1 MSLERVVEDIKEE
14 ANARAAEIRQAAERE
29 AEQMREAAREDAAQ
43 LREERLAEAE
53 RTIEQEREQQLS
65 SAKLE
70 AKQSRLEA
78 RRDVL
83 GSVREEVEQR
93 LADLDA
99 EERETLTRQLLDGV
113 AGEFGDDATVRVYG
127 RESDRD
133 LIESLLSEYDGFEYA
148 GSVDC
153 LGGVVVESEAS
164 RMRITNTFDSVLES
178 TWDDSIGEMS
188 DRLFEE
194 NE

>member
-1 MSLERVVEDIKEE
+1 MSLERVVEDITEE
-14 ANARAAEIRQAAERE
+14 ANARAAEIRNAAERE
-29 AEQMREAAREDAAQ
+29 AEQIREQAREDAEQ

-53 RTIEQEREQQLS
+53 RTIEQEREQKLS

-78 RRDVL
+78 RRDTL
-83 GSVREEVEQR
+83 ESVREEVEQTIAG
-93 LADLDA
+93 LEG
-99 EERETLTRQLLDGV
+99 EEREMLTRQLLDGV
-113 AGEFGDDATVRVYG
+113 AGEFDDGDTVRVYG
-127 RESDRD
+127 RESDRE
-133 LIESLLSEYDGFEYA
+133 LLESVLTEYNGFEYA

-164 RMRITNTFDSVLES
+164 RVRIRNTFDSVLES
-178 TWDDSIGEMS
+178 IWDNNISEMS
-188 DRLFEE
+188 DRLFES

>member
-14 ANARAAEIRQAAERE
+14 ANARAAEIRAEAERE
-29 AEQMREAAREDAAQ
+29 AEQVRERAREDAEQ

-83 GSVREEVEQR
+83 ESVRGDVEQR
-93 LADLDA
+93 IATLDG

-113 AGEFGDDATVRVYG
+113 AGEFDGEDTVRVYG

-133 LIESLLSEYDGFEYA
+133 LLKSLLAEYDGFEYA

-164 RMRITNTFDSVLES
+164 RMQITNTFDSVLES
-178 TWDDSIGEMS
+178 IWDDNIGGMS
-188 DRLFEE
+188 DRLFED

>member
-14 ANARAAEIRQAAERE
+14 ANARAEEIRGEAERE
-29 AEQMREAAREDAAQ
+29 AEQIREEAREDADQ
-43 LREERLAEAE
+43 LREKRLAAAE

-78 RRDVL
+78 RRDVIE
-83 GSVREEVEQR
+83 SVREEIEQR
-93 LADLDA
+93 LANIDG
-99 EERETLTRQLLDGV
+99 EEREVLTRQLLDGV
-113 AGEFGDDATVRVYG
+113 AGEFDGDDTVRVYG
-127 RESDRD
+127 RESDRE
-133 LIESLLSEYDGFEYA
+133 LLESLLAEYDGFEYA

-164 RMRITNTFDSVLES
+164 RMRITNTFDSVLGS
-178 TWDDSIGEMS
+178 TWEDNIGEMS
-188 DRLFEE
+188 DRLFEDDE
-194 NE
+194 